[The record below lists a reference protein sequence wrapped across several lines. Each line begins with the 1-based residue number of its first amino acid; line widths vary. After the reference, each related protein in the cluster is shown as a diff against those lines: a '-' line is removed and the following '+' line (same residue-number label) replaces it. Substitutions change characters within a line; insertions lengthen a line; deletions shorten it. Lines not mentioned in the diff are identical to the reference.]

1 MAWPKGVKRTK
12 GLSANLA
19 FGTANTSDFPVL
31 SLSIPSE
38 NPGDPLPSPVSIQF
52 AAVMLEFE
60 LPRMTDPAGKAWSQT
75 ARFSKASG
83 YEVKLDPSA
92 GLVHI
97 THEKGGAVTVPIGR
111 VKFFEPLATEAVP
124 AVG

>member
-1 MAWPKGVKRTK
+1 MGWPKGKPRK
-12 GLSANLA
+12 LA
-19 FGTANTSDFPVL
+19 QTEILDTYAETFQRLA
-31 SLSIPSE
+31 IPSE
-38 NPGDPLPSPVSIQF
+38 NPGDPLPSPSPVPVSIQF